1 MAAPLELNNEDHHP
15 LHFGQSSNEM
25 ADFEVNFWNMF
36 LLINILL
43 SLKLRLY
50 SYKPFCFLWSYFK
63 HYYSVLCCSLK
74 NLEEKQKDL
83 RKKTILWTL

>member
-1 MAAPLELNNEDHHP
+1 MKTIIT
-15 LHFGQSSNEM
+15 LHFGQSNNEM
-25 ADFEVNFWNMF
+25 ADFGSELWNTF

-50 SYKPFCFLWSYFK
+50 SYKPFYFLRSYFK

-74 NLEEKQKDL
+74 NLERGAKDL
-83 RKKTILWTL
+83 KKDYFMNSLEN